1 MYSSRLLVSLFV
13 LNIALPALADDLPP
27 VTPYRPSVASPAQL
41 PALGQLELEMGGLSE
56 KKGSERRNSL
66 PYQLKLAF
74 SDQWGVVL
82 GGEAYISDRQNGRH
96 TNGFGDTS
104 VTLKRAFAIDD
115 KTGLGLEL
123 TAMAPTAKDA
133 LGSGKADYT
142 LNGIFSK
149 DFGALHMDL
158 NLNETRPGAID
169 PGSGRMQTGW
179 AASFSTPLDERWTA
193 TGELSGTRQAHEPNT
208 AQLLAALTFN
218 PTPRL
223 AIDVGIA
230 KGLTHASQDWS
241 LFSGVVLPLANLW

>member
-1 MYSSRLLVSLFV
+1 MYSRLLVSLFV
-13 LNIALPALADDLPP
+13 LNTALPALADDLPP

-41 PALGQLELEMGGLSE
+41 PAPGQLELELGGLST
-56 KKGSERRNSL
+56 KDGSERRNSL
-66 PYQLKLAF
+66 PYLFKLAF
-74 SDQWGVVL
+74 SDQWGVLL
-82 GGEAYISDRQNGRH
+82 GGEAYVSDRQNGQH

-104 VTLKRAFAIDD
+104 ITLKRAFAIDD

-123 TAMAPTAKDA
+123 TATAPTAKDE

-149 DFGALHMDL
+149 DVGALHMDL
-158 NLNETRPGAID
+158 NLNETRLGAID

-179 AASFSTPLDERWTA
+179 AASFSTSIKEGWTA
-193 TGELSGTRQAHEPNT
+193 TAELSGTHQAHEPNT
-208 AQLLAALTFN
+208 AQLLAALTYN

-223 AIDVGIA
+223 AIDFGIA

-241 LFSGVVLPLANLW
+241 LFTGVVLPLANLW